1 MESIAVGI
9 QKTIDQFLYIVEVP
23 CPECGG
29 GMHAWKEPPGKP
41 PRAAP
46 VCMSCG
52 YKSHQKSDSKKM
64 QEIYEDSLKAKC
76 INYLKYQSVLTNR
89 SLLES
94 RFDNF
99 DVMDSETQS
108 AKTTASIVV
117 SKILRS
123 EPVHAIFTG
132 KTGVGKSHISM
143 AILWEVIERS
153 NYDKK
158 CLFISYYELLEQIKF
173 AMNDREAQKAIMGT
187 LMSEIKAADVVVID
201 DIGSE
206 VGMLTDSNVA
216 VTDFNLRTLNGIM
229 DARQDKP
236 VIITTNLTGKQLTTM
251 YGSRIVSRMLSH
263 SNGLTVQMHE
273 TKDKRL
279 QNTN

>member
-1 MESIAVGI
+1 MQSLGKEMRLLIS
-9 QKTIDQFLYIVEVP
+9 KMLYIVEVP

-29 GMHAWKEPPGKP
+29 DMHAWREPPGKP

-46 VCMSCG
+46 ICMSCG
-52 YKSHQKSDSKKM
+52 YKSQRKSDAKET
-64 QEIYEDSLKAKC
+64 QELYEDSLKSRA
-76 INYLKYQSVLTNR
+76 IGYLKYQSVLTNKG
-89 SLLES
+89 LLEC

-99 DVMDSETQS
+99 DVTDADTKN
-108 AKTTASIVV
+108 AKQVAEIVV

-123 EPVHAIFTG
+123 EPVHAVFTG
-132 KTGVGKSHISM
+132 KTGAGKSHISM
-143 AILWEVIERS
+143 AILWETIERS

-173 AMNDREAQKAIMGT
+173 AMNDKEAQKQVMGT
-187 LMSEIKAADVVVID
+187 LMSEIQAADVVVID

-206 VGMLTDSNVA
+206 VGMLTNSNVA
-216 VTDFNLRTLNGIM
+216 VTDFNIRTLTGIL

-236 VIITTNLTGKQLTTM
+236 VIVTTNLTGKQLTEM

-263 SNGLTVQMHE
+263 SSGLTVQMHE
-273 TKDKRL
+273 TRDKRL
-279 QNTN
+279 PTK